1 MTAGI
6 KNRQLARKTK
16 KKRSFAKPG
25 QGKFV
30 YLPQVFLGDL

>member
-6 KNRQLARKTK
+6 KNRQLARKT

-30 YLPQVFLGDL
+30 YLPQVFLEDL